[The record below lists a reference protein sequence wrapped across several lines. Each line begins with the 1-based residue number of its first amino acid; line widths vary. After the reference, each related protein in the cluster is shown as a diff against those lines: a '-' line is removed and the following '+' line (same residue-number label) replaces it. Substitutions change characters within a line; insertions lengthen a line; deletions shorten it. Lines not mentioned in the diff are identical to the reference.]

1 MTATPAEVAND
12 LEAQAA
18 FFVKRD
24 DDVSRLCREAARLIR
39 QMLAGEQI
47 DGRTWGGVHRRLCD
61 RIIGR
66 DVGTQIGKSLSR
78 GLDTLT
84 ALRAATS

>member
-12 LEAQAA
+12 LEAQAR

-39 QMLAGEQI
+39 QMLAGERV
-47 DGRTWGGVHRRLCD
+47 DGRTWAGVHRRLYD
-61 RIIGR
+61 RKMGR
-66 DVGTQIGKSLSR
+66 DQTTQIGKSLSR
-78 GLDTLT
+78 GLGTLV